1 MRVPG
6 LSDGTLTDILGS
18 VLKYPLKFGPG
29 VSSLT
34 ANLVCDV
41 IHNEP
46 TCYATLDEAG
56 IVDAFL
62 KFITETMWP
71 LGRSK
76 GMAKVLCAIPTTL
89 NAICLNEKGQEK
101 VLKSSALVCFRKMF
115 QDSSFPLN
123 ADTSRIVG
131 TGINETLRHI
141 PALKDVS
148 VEVLNDILSDL
159 TIQLRKISDSETN
172 LEHAFVNKAVVE
184 QMPISKTL
192 QNVARFMDGILQTSH
207 MCAPLVQA
215 GALDSMLN
223 MLTCPLPVEFSTC
236 ASYNS
241 ISVACKSLI
250 NPPDPSNSYAG
261 ANTPNLSDDVILA
274 CTTVVEKYMAS
285 AVDIGVQI
293 EEFYVHELDKTGD
306 DIDKLAT
313 YDIYSKTLSEK
324 HKGDK
329 AALDREV
336 RFCRQTKSLCQRMA
350 AHERLCEL
358 LATLVQQV
366 PVMSAAIMNKRRDD
380 PHGPM
385 MAESLF
391 NAALAAFNEAVKIE
405 AKLRS
410 LAVEIQADEMPYS
423 PVWWLYTR
431 ADLFVRVTSGLFAA
445 VAKLSTTMRR
455 RKDLGPE
462 AQNFIKLSGEAI
474 IAVAREMTKAF
485 TSREKIY

>member
-1 MRVPG
+1 VHIVESYLEFQPNAVVAFRELNGTDLLLKRMRYESVTAIEELRASGHLDDVADRKRKIDSLSSLEDAETSLAAMKKAPKYVNFYRRVLIKVLMRTLAYTSFAYGGARMRVPG

-192 QNVARFMDGILQTSH
+192 QNVARFMDGPI
-207 MCAPLVQA
+207 
-215 GALDSMLN
+215 G
-223 MLTCPLPVEFSTC
+223 
-236 ASYNS
+236 NS
-241 ISVACKSLI
+241 
-250 NPPDPSNSYAG
+250 
-261 ANTPNLSDDVILA
+261 
-274 CTTVVEKYMAS
+274 
-285 AVDIGVQI
+285 
-293 EEFYVHELDKTGD
+293 
-306 DIDKLAT
+306 
-313 YDIYSKTLSEK
+313 
-324 HKGDK
+324 
-329 AALDREV
+329 
-336 RFCRQTKSLCQRMA
+336 
-350 AHERLCEL
+350 
-358 LATLVQQV
+358 
-366 PVMSAAIMNKRRDD
+366 
-380 PHGPM
+380 
-385 MAESLF
+385 
-391 NAALAAFNEAVKIE
+391 
-405 AKLRS
+405 
-410 LAVEIQADEMPYS
+410 
-423 PVWWLYTR
+423 
-431 ADLFVRVTSGLFAA
+431 
-445 VAKLSTTMRR
+445 
-455 RKDLGPE
+455 
-462 AQNFIKLSGEAI
+462 
-474 IAVAREMTKAF
+474 
-485 TSREKIY
+485 